1 MIVPPA
7 LLSILEGTKRVTTLA
22 RIDWS
27 LVFEH
32 SRQTLFARRPNLCI
46 RRVSPSFGGSM
57 RRIARYRVSGRVRDR
72 QPTTIPPLAYI
83 ASWYHKLR
91 GEEEVQ
97 VFAGNSSISFQPKGC
112 VCGCSPLARVSTKLW
127 IYIPVATSK
136 GMPSGLV
143 MRHGFHSVRFA
154 WVSSY
159 ASGGCT
165 AQHGC
170 VCRIVLFYSRI
181 LNSGYYFV
189 SFVRIGFFV
198 EGKFCFFLYLLMN
211 DWIGGEEFFGEG

>member
-32 SRQTLFARRPNLCI
+32 GRQTLFARRPNLCI

-112 VCGCSPLARVSTKLW
+112 VCVGVHPWLACRRNFGFISRWPRRKGCPRASWCDTVS
-127 IYIPVATSK
+127 IPFASL
-136 GMPSGLV
+136 GFRV
-143 MRHGFHSVRFA
+143 MRVAVVQHNMVVYAESFCSIRGSLIVDII
-154 WVSSY
+154 SS
-159 ASGGCT
+159 
-165 AQHGC
+165 
-170 VCRIVLFYSRI
+170 
-181 LNSGYYFV
+181 V
-189 SFVRIGFFV
+189 SF
-198 EGKFCFFLYLLMN
+198 E
-211 DWIGGEEFFGEG
+211 